1 MPFNAQAQKRNRKYI
16 RQDPVRMALQQ
27 SRRRIIE
34 GPLLKQLLH
43 AGSNYGM
50 WPSPANSHIERPR
63 ARYVRTVRAAKNTLP
78 QMHVPNA
85 DDSRNEH

>member
-1 MPFNAQAQKRNRKYI
+1 MLKHRRETESTSVKTQCGWHCNKAEGASLK
-16 RQDPVRMALQQ
+16 ALC
-27 SRRRIIE
+27 
-34 GPLLKQLLH
+34 L
-43 AGSNYGM
+43 SNYCTLGATM
-50 WPSPANSHIERPR
+50 VCGRRPANSHIERPR

>member
-1 MPFNAQAQKRNRKYI
+1 M
-16 RQDPVRMALQQ
+16 VCG
-27 SRRRIIE
+27 RR
-34 GPLLKQLLH
+34 
-43 AGSNYGM
+43 
-50 WPSPANSHIERPR
+50 PANSHIERPR